1 MKGSRF
7 GHGLWKVVGLAFAGE
22 KKVPVKTRMEESKKN
37 KKLFPK
43 A

>member
-1 MKGSRF
+1 MTGSRF
-7 GHGLWKVVGLAFAGE
+7 GHGLWKVVGLALAGE

-37 KKLFPK
+37 KKLFSR